1 MYFQFLLILV
11 LFVTNDAL
19 KISLNHLNHK
29 DIKKHIITSI
39 IVFASTIV
47 NIVPLPSINNAYAD
61 DTIEVIKGIT
71 EVDGDI
77 ASIYRKG
84 RQNEGILDYEA
95 AQKFYEEVVVAE
107 PLFIPAWADLGNVL
121 IARGD
126 LKEGLLCYKK
136 ALSLRPP
143 KKLLSTIILNKAS
156 VEMSLGLTDDAI
168 NDLSIA
174 EKISNNDPAILT
186 NKAVAL
192 SNTGNWAEACNIFEK
207 VITTADRNA
216 LPWWLR
222 YAMSLLEV
230 NRSIEGVAFLQ
241 RTINRFPEE
250 AECKA
255 FACALYTSLGQLPEA
270 GRYWKQMLP
279 ADREL
284 YSQKNFVKE
293 KLLWGPKAYTSFD
306 EFLLSK
312 YSKLD

>member
-1 MYFQFLLILV
+1 
-11 LFVTNDAL
+11 
-19 KISLNHLNHK
+19 
-29 DIKKHIITSI
+29 
-39 IVFASTIV
+39 
-47 NIVPLPSINNAYAD
+47 
-61 DTIEVIKGIT
+61 
-71 EVDGDI
+71 
-77 ASIYRKG
+77 
-84 RQNEGILDYEA
+84 
-95 AQKFYEEVVVAE
+95 
-107 PLFIPAWADLGNVL
+107 
-121 IARGD
+121 
-126 LKEGLLCYKK
+126 
-136 ALSLRPP
+136 
-143 KKLLSTIILNKAS
+143 
-156 VEMSLGLTDDAI
+156 MSLGLTDDAI

-192 SNTGNWAEACNIFEK
+192 SNTGKWDEACNIFEK

-241 RTINRFPEE
+241 RTMNRFPEE

-255 FACALYTSLGQLPEA
+255 FACALYTSLGQTQEA

-279 ADREL
+279 SDREL
-284 YSQKNFVKE
+284 YSQKNFVKD

-312 YSKLD
+312 YSKLE